1 MKNLI
6 IVLVILCIE
15 AVQAAPTKVGNGDAG
30 GDLEQMEKVSSGIL
44 ISTRDAAIS
53 LLQSQKIENIKGLSR
68 LVPELQK
75 ADIYLAQ
82 SNVSPVLK
90 TDSQEE
96 ISADGRFVYART
108 FAEPLAPV
116 RFFPAAMLLTE
127 KQLINLHIHEAL
139 HRSLPAEINQNESA
153 VSEITL
159 ALTSEGASYD
169 RTTAVLDKYLASSS
183 KSAMADGAT
192 NVSSGSSIYAKLIQ
206 PTERLKAPSHFS
218 YSYTSFDISKEDKIF
233 LPVTGMHSV
242 ESLLYPFGD
251 DSSVRGLG
259 LHFSYL
265 NLEDKSLVG
274 PLGVSLNYL
283 FATWRGFDVEG
294 FGRLSLYSLSEEELK
309 NLPKTRDNLTVGLS
323 IKKDAPAFYTEN
335 FIAITSGGEKKFKI
349 GNVSYIEDYR
359 PAIDARFEVGKKIGS
374 FSMGVFGDFLLTE
387 GSVVQSRDG
396 LFESERERVRAI
408 KVGPR
413 VGYDWNNLR
422 VQVAAQ
428 SLIDKT
434 PGYSMTEFGDLMG
447 VGAGNSSVSGSLQF
461 NY

>member
-1 MKNLI
+1 MNKLGIFLI
-6 IVLVILCIE
+6 LICIE
-15 AVQAAPTKVGNGDAG
+15 MAYASPTKVGNGDAG
-30 GDLEQMEKVSSGIL
+30 GDLEQMEKVTAGIL
-44 ISTRDAAIS
+44 ISTRDAAIT
-53 LLQSQKIENIKGLSR
+53 LLQAQKIENIKGLSR
-68 LVPELQK
+68 LIPELQK

-82 SNVSPVLK
+82 TNVSPVLK
-90 TDSQEE
+90 TDNQEE

-127 KQLINLHIHEAL
+127 KQLVNLHIHEAL
-139 HRSLPAEINQNESA
+139 HRSLPPEINQNESA

-169 RTTAVLDKYLASSS
+169 RTNAVVEKYLASASTNTAVAGS
-183 KSAMADGAT
+183 TSLGISAF
-192 NVSSGSSIYAKLIQ
+192 AKVIQ
-206 PTERLKAPSHFS
+206 PTERLKTPSYFG
-218 YSYTSFDISKEDKIF
+218 YSYTAFDLADEDKVF
-233 LPVTGMHSV
+233 LPVTGMHSIG
-242 ESLLYPFGD
+242 SLLYPFGEE
-251 DSSVRGLG
+251 SSVKGLG

-265 NLEDKSLVG
+265 NLEGKNLVG

-294 FGRLSLYSLSEEELK
+294 FGRVSLYSLSEEELK

-323 IKKDAPAFYTEN
+323 IKRDAPTFYTEN
-335 FIAITSGGEKKFKI
+335 FISITSGGEKKFKI
-349 GNVSYIEDYR
+349 GNVAYIEDYR
-359 PAIDARFEVGKKIGS
+359 PVIDARFEVGKKVGALS
-374 FSMGVFGDFLLTE
+374 VGVFGDFLLTE
-387 GSVVQSRDG
+387 GSVVRSRDG

-413 VGYDWNNLR
+413 LGYQWNNVH

-447 VGAGNSSVSGSLQF
+447 VGSGNSSVSGSLQF